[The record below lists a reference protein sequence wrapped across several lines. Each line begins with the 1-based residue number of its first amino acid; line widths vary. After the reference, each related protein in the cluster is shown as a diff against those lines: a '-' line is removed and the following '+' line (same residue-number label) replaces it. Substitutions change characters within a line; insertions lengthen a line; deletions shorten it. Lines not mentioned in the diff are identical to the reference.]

1 MTEAVL
7 PITGCPSCGGR
18 AEPEEE
24 DGLRKYVCA
33 ECEFEFGFVPAT
45 QPEADCQLGIPEGVR
60 RSAVGLVQDL
70 VSRELIPAPDKIVFL
85 GDIGRRP
92 E

>member
-7 PITGCPSCGGR
+7 PVTGCPSCGAR

-24 DGLRKYVCA
+24 DGLRKYVCTDQDS
-33 ECEFEFGFVPAT
+33 CGYEFGFVLAA
-45 QPEADCQLGIPEGVR
+45 QPDADCQLGIPEEVR
-60 RSAVGLVQDL
+60 RGASLVPP
-70 VSRELIPAPDKIVFL
+70 SRATFL